1 MNMQETMA
9 IMEVLKVSYPKFYSG
24 MSQEDLKSAVSVWA
38 MMFEDDDARIV
49 TEAVKAM
56 ISTLKYPPTIAD
68 IKEKIRL
75 LQSPEIMSEMEAWS
89 LVYKAICNSG
99 YDSENQFCK
108 LPPLIQKIVGT
119 PKQLRE
125 WGLTEN
131 LSMSVIQSN
140 FMRSYKVMSEREEM
154 ISKLPD
160 SCKNLITEK
169 QEVNKICLNAKSAEE
184 QDIFPM

>member
-1 MNMQETMA
+1 MNIQETMA
-9 IMEVLKVSYPKFYSG
+9 IMEVLKVSYPNFYKG
-24 MSQEDLKSAVSVWA
+24 MSPEDLKSAVNVWA

-68 IKEKIRL
+68 IKEKIQL
-75 LQSPEIMSEMEAWS
+75 LKNPKILSEMEAWG
-89 LVYKAICNSG
+89 LVYKAIQNSS

-108 LPPLIQKIVGT
+108 LPALIQKLVGA

-125 WGLTEN
+125 WATAEN
-131 LSMSVIQSN
+131 LNVSVIQSN

-154 ISKLPD
+154 INKLPD

-169 QEVNKICLNAKSAEE
+169 QEDGLCLNASNAEI